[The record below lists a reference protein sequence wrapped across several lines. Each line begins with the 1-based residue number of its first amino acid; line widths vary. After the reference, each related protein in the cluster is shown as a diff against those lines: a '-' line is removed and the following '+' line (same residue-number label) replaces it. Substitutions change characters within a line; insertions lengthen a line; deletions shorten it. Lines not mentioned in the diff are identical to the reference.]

1 MGEKIYLNWDDARVY
16 WSGGEID
23 FIWSEVFIIEE
34 VANAIARGGGG
45 GMLPD
50 NEALKWLENKI
61 DPKTVE
67 KFKRIAIRVNGL
79 EKIKEEGKEIV
90 VTADHIRNTLKAF
103 GVKVSAK
110 IKSKTTVSSVKL
122 PEDQ

>member
-23 FIWSEVFIIEE
+23 FIWSEVYIIEE
-34 VANAIARGGGG
+34 VANAISRGGGG

-50 NEALKWLENKI
+50 NEALKWLKDKI

-79 EKIKEEGKEIV
+79 EKIKEEGKEII
-90 VTADHIRNTLKAF
+90 VTADHIRNTLRAF
-103 GVKVSAK
+103 GIKVSVEVKEKA
-110 IKSKTTVSSVKL
+110 SVSFVKL
-122 PEDQ
+122 AKD